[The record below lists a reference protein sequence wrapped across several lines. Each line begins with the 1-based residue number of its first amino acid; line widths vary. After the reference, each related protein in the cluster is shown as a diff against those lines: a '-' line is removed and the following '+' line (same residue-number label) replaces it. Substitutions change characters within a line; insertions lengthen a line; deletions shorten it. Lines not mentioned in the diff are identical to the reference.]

1 LPDQPAGRGQAP
13 RPGNR
18 GRANPRRGAGL
29 RHGYSRVR
37 GPRRRPLRHRL
48 PEPGAGLRQLLD
60 QRGQLPLG
68 HRPHVRPCP
77 QVRASRGDAA
87 VARRASLVELR
98 EEDPVPR
105 SRPGVTDPVAAYH
118 ALLDDERLVAAS
130 AEALAEGQRE
140 RRLMF
145 GERPLCVAVRPQL
158 MTRRRYEQAVAA
170 AEGVHGALAALEKA
184 VLKDADLRLE
194 LGLEPEEERLA
205 LADPGFAYSSPSAR
219 LDSFFAGQIR
229 FVEYNA
235 ESPAGM
241 AYSDNLA
248 AIFAR
253 LPVMKAF
260 RKRFRGR
267 FLPTRRRQ
275 LSAMLHA
282 FRQWGRGT
290 RPVIAIVD
298 WEGLPTAPEFEM
310 FKAFFEAAGVKTVIC
325 DPRSL
330 ELRRGRLYAQGKAV
344 NLVYRRVLTSE
355 LLARGDE
362 TRALRDAYV
371 AGAVCVVNSFRAK
384 LLHKK
389 MSLAM
394 LSDDRYRRLYT
405 PAQRAAIR
413 SHIPWTRRVV
423 PELGDEIA
431 RRRETL
437 VLKPND
443 EYGGKG
449 VVLGWTVDQAEWEAA
464 IEVAATQ
471 SYVVQEA
478 VEIPRVPFPVVLDGL
493 RYLDLAVD
501 LDPYLFDGRVRGFMT
516 RVSAAALLNVT
527 AGAGSVVPTFVVEGR
542 A

>member
-1 LPDQPAGRGQAP
+1 MAE
-13 RPGNR
+13 
-18 GRANPRRGAGL
+18 
-29 RHGYSRVR
+29 RV
-37 GPRRRPLRHRL
+37 PVV
-48 PEPGAGLRQLLD
+48 E
-60 QRGQLPLG
+60 
-68 HRPHVRPCP
+68 
-77 QVRASRGDAA
+77 
-87 VARRASLVELR
+87 ARRKGGGAHSHA
-98 EEDPVPR
+98 
-105 SRPGVTDPVAAYH
+105 GVKDPVAAYH
-118 ALLDDERLVAAS
+118 GLLENERLMAAS
-130 AEALAEGQRE
+130 AEALAAGQRE

-145 GERPLCVAVRPQL
+145 GERPLCVCIRPQL
-158 MTRRRYEQAVAA
+158 LTRPRYERAVAA
-170 AEGVHGALAALEKA
+170 AEGVYSAVSALERA
-184 VLKDADLRLE
+184 VLKDPGLRAE
-194 LGLEPEEERLA
+194 LCLEPEEERLA
-205 LADPGFAYSSPSAR
+205 MADPGFRSSSPSAR
-219 LDSFFAGQIR
+219 LDSFFADEVR

-248 AIFAR
+248 AIFAG
-253 LPVMKAF
+253 LPAMKAF
-260 RKRFRGR
+260 RKQFRGR
-267 FLPTRRRQ
+267 FLPTRRSQ
-275 LSAMLHA
+275 LRSMLRA
-282 FRQWGRGT
+282 FTQWDRGAK
-290 RPVIAIVD
+290 PAIAIVD

-310 FKAFFEAAGVKTVIC
+310 FKTFFEEAGVQTVIC
-325 DPRSL
+325 DPRAL
-330 ELRRGRLYAQGKAV
+330 EFTSGKLYAQGKPV

-355 LLARGDE
+355 LLHRGDE

-371 AGAVCVVNSFRAK
+371 AGAACVVNSFRAK

-389 MSLAM
+389 MSLAL
-394 LSDDRYRRLYT
+394 LSDDRYARLYT

-413 SHIPWTRRVV
+413 RHIPWTRRVR
-423 PELGDEIA
+423 PELAEEIA
-431 RRRETL
+431 QRRDHL

-464 IEVAATQ
+464 IEMATTQ

-527 AGAGSVVPTFVVEGR
+527 AGAGSVVPTFVVEGT

>member
-1 LPDQPAGRGQAP
+1 M
-13 RPGNR
+13 
-18 GRANPRRGAGL
+18 
-29 RHGYSRVR
+29 
-37 GPRRRPLRHRL
+37 
-48 PEPGAGLRQLLD
+48 
-60 QRGQLPLG
+60 
-68 HRPHVRPCP
+68 
-77 QVRASRGDAA
+77 
-87 VARRASLVELR
+87 
-98 EEDPVPR
+98 
-105 SRPGVTDPVAAYH
+105 TDPVAAYH
-118 ALLDDERLVAAS
+118 ALLDDEHLVAAS

-423 PELGDEIA
+423 PELADEIA

-449 VVLGWTVDQAEWEAA
+449 VILGWTVDQAEWEAA

>member
-1 LPDQPAGRGQAP
+1 MK
-13 RPGNR
+13 
-18 GRANPRRGAGL
+18 
-29 RHGYSRVR
+29 
-37 GPRRRPLRHRL
+37 
-48 PEPGAGLRQLLD
+48 
-60 QRGQLPLG
+60 
-68 HRPHVRPCP
+68 
-77 QVRASRGDAA
+77 
-87 VARRASLVELR
+87 
-98 EEDPVPR
+98 
-105 SRPGVTDPVAAYH
+105 DPVAAYH
-118 ALLDDERLVAAS
+118 ALLDDERLLAAS
-130 AEALAEGQRE
+130 AEQLAQGQRE
-140 RRLMF
+140 GRLMF
-145 GERPLCVAVRPQL
+145 GERPLCVAIRPQL
-158 MTRRRYEQAVAA
+158 LTRRRYERAVWA
-170 AEGVHGALAALEKA
+170 AEGVHGALTALEKA
-184 VLKDADLRLE
+184 VLQDAGLRAE

-205 LADPGFAYSSPSAR
+205 MADPGFTFSSPSVR
-219 LDSFFAGQIR
+219 LDSFFSDEVR

-267 FLPTRRRQ
+267 FLPTRRLQMR
-275 LSAMLHA
+275 AMLHA
-282 FRQWGRGT
+282 FKQWGRGA

-310 FKAFFEAAGVKTVIC
+310 FKAFFEAGGVKTVIC
-325 DPRSL
+325 DPRAL

-362 TRALRDAYV
+362 TRALRDAYA

-389 MSLAM
+389 MSLAL
-394 LSDDRYRRLYT
+394 LSDERYQRLYT
-405 PAQRAAIR
+405 PAQRAAVR
-413 SHIPWTRRVV
+413 RHIPWTRKVR
-423 PELGDEIA
+423 PELADDIA

-449 VVLGWTVDQAEWEAA
+449 VVLGWTVGQSEWEAA
-464 IEVAATQ
+464 IGMATTQ

-478 VEIPRVPFPVVLDGL
+478 VEIPRVPFPVALDGV

-501 LDPYLFDGRVRGFMT
+501 LDPYLFNGRAGGFMT

-527 AGAGSVVPTFVVEGR
+527 AGAGSVVPTFVVEGP

>member
-1 LPDQPAGRGQAP
+1 
-13 RPGNR
+13 
-18 GRANPRRGAGL
+18 
-29 RHGYSRVR
+29 
-37 GPRRRPLRHRL
+37 
-48 PEPGAGLRQLLD
+48 
-60 QRGQLPLG
+60 
-68 HRPHVRPCP
+68 
-77 QVRASRGDAA
+77 
-87 VARRASLVELR
+87 
-98 EEDPVPR
+98 
-105 SRPGVTDPVAAYH
+105 VTDPVAAYH

-423 PELGDEIA
+423 PELADEIA

-443 EYGGKG
+443 EYGGRG
-449 VVLGWTVDQAEWEAA
+449 VILGWTVDQAEWEAA